1 MGSRM
6 SSSRLGQSRI
16 GSAKRNDKTSRLNQD
31 FPSVMI
37 SAIAEDEPAEE
48 YGLSLQPDNQ
58 RSHRISSSLS
68 TGMAG
73 RRSSM
78 RVCLTPSLTHQSQ
91 CFLPSYMFI

>member
-6 SSSRLGQSRI
+6 ISSRLGQSRI

-37 SAIAEDEPAEE
+37 SAIVEDEPAEE

-58 RSHRISSSLS
+58 HRISSSLS